1 MPHKREAA
9 WREEI
14 RALEQCNQRRVLRTV
29 NARDAAW
36 IEIAGTT
43 YLNLASNDYLG
54 LSTHPKVTAAA
65 SEAALRYSAGSG
77 ASRLVSGN
85 LELYAQLESRL
96 AEIKGTEAALVF
108 PSGYH
113 ANLGLI
119 SALAGPGDAIVM
131 DRLAH
136 ASLVDAARLSRARI
150 KVFPHNDANALDR
163 ILSRT
168 AMDKKIVL
176 AESVYSMD
184 GDLAP
189 AEALAEVCEKHEA
202 LLIVDDAHGFG
213 VIGETG
219 RGVQEIL
226 PRRYSGLIVMGTLSK
241 ALGALGGYVAG
252 SRILADYLIN
262 RARTFI
268 YTTALPPSILAS
280 ALASLEVLFGSAE
293 GPALLERLQVNREV
307 LARGLKNLG
316 YPVEEPGS
324 AIFPVIVGEDDRALH
339 LAQML
344 MEQGFFAPAIRPP
357 TVPKGAARIRI
368 SLSARHSPDDLER
381 FLAALPPCAR

>member
-1 MPHKREAA
+1 MPHKIEAA
-9 WREEI
+9 WREELH
-14 RALEQCNQRRVLRTV
+14 ALEQSNQRRGLRTV
-29 NARDAAW
+29 NARDAVW

-43 YLNLASNDYLG
+43 YINLASNDYLG
-54 LSTHPKVTAAA
+54 LSTHPKVAAAA
-65 SEAALRYSAGSG
+65 SGAALRYGAGSG

-85 LELYAQLESRL
+85 LELYAQLENRL
-96 AEIKGTEAALVF
+96 AKVKGTEAALVF

-119 SALAGPGDAIVM
+119 SALAGPGDTIVM

-150 KVFPHNDANALDR
+150 KVFPHNDAEALDG
-163 ILSRT
+163 ILART
-168 AMDKKIVL
+168 PSEKKIVL

-184 GDLAP
+184 GNLAP
-189 AEALAEVCEKHEA
+189 ARALAEVCEKHQA
-202 LLIVDDAHGFG
+202 LLILDDAHGFG
-213 VIGETG
+213 VIGTTG

-241 ALGALGGYVAG
+241 AMGALGGYIAG
-252 SRILADYLIN
+252 SRVLADYLIN

-280 ALASLEVLFGSAE
+280 ALASIEVLFDSTE
-293 GPALLERLQVNREV
+293 GPALLERLRANRDV
-307 LARGLKNLG
+307 LARGLKHLG
-316 YPVEEPGS
+316 YPVKEPGS
-324 AIFPVIVGEDDRALH
+324 AIFPVIVGEDDRALR
-339 LAQML
+339 LAQLL

-357 TVPKGAARIRI
+357 TVPKGESRIRI
-368 SLSARHSPDDLER
+368 SISARHSPEDMKR
-381 FLAALPPCAR
+381 FLAALPPGK

>member
-1 MPHKREAA
+1 MESA
-9 WREEI
+9 WREELA
-14 RALEQCNQRRVLRTV
+14 ALEQCNHRRVLRIAR
-29 NARDAAW
+29 ARDAAR

-43 YLNLASNDYLG
+43 YIHLASNDYLG
-54 LSTHPKVTAAA
+54 LSTHPRVITAA
-65 SEAALRYSAGSG
+65 SEAALRYGAGSG

-85 LELYAQLESRL
+85 LELYARLENRL
-96 AEIKGTEAALVF
+96 AEVKGTEAALVF

-119 SALAGPGDAIVM
+119 PALAGPGDAIVM

-136 ASLVDAARLSRARI
+136 AALVDAARLSRARI
-150 KVFPHNDANALDR
+150 KVFPHNDAEALDG
-163 ILSRT
+163 ILART
-168 AMDKKIVL
+168 PSEKKVVL

-202 LLIVDDAHGFG
+202 LLILDDAHGFG
-213 VIGETG
+213 VIGATG

-241 ALGALGGYVAG
+241 AMGALGGYVAG
-252 SRILADYLIN
+252 SRVLADYLIN
-262 RARTFI
+262 RARSFI

-293 GPALLERLQVNREV
+293 GPALLERLRANREV
-307 LARGLKNLG
+307 LSRELG
-316 YPVEEPGS
+316 TW
-324 AIFPVIVGEDDRALH
+324 
-339 LAQML
+339 
-344 MEQGFFAPAIRPP
+344 AIRSKNPARLFFQLSSERTIEP
-357 TVPKGAARIRI
+357 SIWRIR
-368 SLSARHSPDDLER
+368 
-381 FLAALPPCAR
+381 

>member
-1 MPHKREAA
+1 MESA
-9 WREEI
+9 WREELH
-14 RALEQCNQRRVLRTV
+14 ALEQSNQRRVLRAV
-29 NARDAAW
+29 SARDAAW

-43 YLNLASNDYLG
+43 YVNLASNDYLG
-54 LSTHPKVTAAA
+54 LSTHPQVTAAA
-65 SEAALRYSAGSG
+65 SEAALRYGAGSG

-85 LELYAQLESRL
+85 LELYARLENRL

-119 SALAGPGDAIVM
+119 SALAGPGDAIIM

-150 KVFPHNDANALDR
+150 KVFPHNDAEALDG
-163 ILSRT
+163 ILART
-168 AMDKKIVL
+168 PLAKKIVL

-189 AEALAEVCEKHEA
+189 AKALAEVCEKHEA
-202 LLIVDDAHGFG
+202 LLILDDAHGFG
-213 VIGETG
+213 VLGSTG

-226 PRRYSGLIVMGTLSK
+226 SRRYQGLIVMGTLSK
-241 ALGALGGYVAG
+241 AMGALGGYVTG
-252 SRILADYLIN
+252 SRVLADYLIN

-280 ALASLEVLFGSAE
+280 ALASLEVLFDSAE
-293 GPALLERLQVNREV
+293 GLVLLERLRANGEA
-307 LARGLKNLG
+307 LAKGLQNLG
-316 YPVEEPGS
+316 YPVEESGS
-324 AIFPVIVGEDDRALH
+324 AIFPVILGEDDRALR
-339 LAQML
+339 LAQLL

-357 TVPKGAARIRI
+357 TVPKGEARIRI
-368 SLSARHSPDDLER
+368 SISARHAPEDLER
-381 FLAALPPCAR
+381 FLSVLPPCAG